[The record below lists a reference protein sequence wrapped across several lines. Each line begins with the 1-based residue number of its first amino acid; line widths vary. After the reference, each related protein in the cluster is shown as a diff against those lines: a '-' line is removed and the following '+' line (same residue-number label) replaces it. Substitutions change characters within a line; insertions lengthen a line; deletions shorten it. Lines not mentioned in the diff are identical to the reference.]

1 MTVPSGPDLAQRLRT
16 VEARLAAVEDR
27 LAVLELAYDYQRRC
41 DGGWA
46 GPSHAD
52 PKALTE
58 LFTPEARYA
67 LPELPVAT
75 GHAQIEALFTRLT
88 EHVPWIVH
96 YLVNPFVS
104 IDGNRARLEIK
115 GGACFWRGPS
125 RTLTFGTYYGELA
138 RTADGWRFADWEF
151 VRAQQPYPATE
162 WLTTDNGQ
170 NTPGTPP
177 HHRAGGGGARDP

>member
-1 MTVPSGPDLAQRLRT
+1 MTVSSDPGPAQRLLA
-16 VEARLAAVEDR
+16 VEARLAALEDR
-27 LAVLELAYDYQRRC
+27 LAVLEHAYDYQRSC
-41 DGGWA
+41 DGGWS

-52 PKALTE
+52 PRALTE
-58 LFTPEARYA
+58 LFTPDARYA

-75 GHAQIEALFTRLT
+75 GHAEIEALFGRLT

-96 YLVNPFVS
+96 YLANPFVS

-125 RTLTFGTYYGELA
+125 RTLTFGTYHHELA

-151 VRAQQPYPATE
+151 TRAQQPFAATE
-162 WLTTDNGQ
+162 WFTTSNGQ
-170 NTPGTPP
+170 S
-177 HHRAGGGGARDP
+177 AR